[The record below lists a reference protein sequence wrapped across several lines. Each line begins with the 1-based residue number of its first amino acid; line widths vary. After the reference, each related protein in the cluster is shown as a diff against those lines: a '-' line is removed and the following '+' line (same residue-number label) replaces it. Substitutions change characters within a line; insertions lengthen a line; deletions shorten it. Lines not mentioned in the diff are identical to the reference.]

1 MLIIIYVTSHI
12 SLICRVNVNCVVLLS
27 GIPLQSSYWMS
38 LLFLLCAIS
47 LITYCSASTTFN
59 VQTCVAIH
67 AIVNI
72 STMISS
78 ILLVLVMHYIYG
90 LNYPLVRS
98 TETRGAA
105 CVLHSS
111 LSIFT
116 YIIPSTSLVLLTI
129 IHYRAIFWAKFDDKL
144 QIKHLLYLTLVIWSA
159 TLAFT
164 ILWTIFHGDYSSWYC
179 LPFTSAFSWLHTILQ
194 SIISIVC
201 MASMAFTVVGYGKIV
216 KHLHSEEKIVKSMRS
231 TIGISHT
238 KTLATQSIFT
248 FLFHLA
254 QSILMHT
261 TMWLLWFGYDEWLAA
276 LTNIMYVLTVALT
289 DVYLYAS
296 FIFRKMSFGRCRSK
310 QSK

>member
-1 MLIIIYVTSHI
+1 M
-12 SLICRVNVNCVVLLS
+12 NVKCDVLLP
-27 GIPLQSSYWMS
+27 GIPLQSSYWTS

-67 AIVNI
+67 ALVNI
-72 STMISS
+72 STMIIS
-78 ILLVLVMHYIYG
+78 ILLVLVMNYIYE
-90 LNYPLVRS
+90 LNYPLIRS
-98 TETRGAA
+98 AVTGGFA

-111 LSIFT
+111 LSIST

-129 IHYRAIFWAKFDDKL
+129 IHYRAIFWSKFDYKL
-144 QIKHLLYLTLVIWSA
+144 EVKHLLYPILVIWFV

-164 ILWTIFHGDYSSWYC
+164 FLWTSFHGDYSSWYC
-179 LPFTSAFSWLHTILQ
+179 LPFTSAFSWVHTILQ
-194 SIISIVC
+194 SIISIIFMTSIVFSVVC
-201 MASMAFTVVGYGKIV
+201 YIKIV
-216 KHLHSEEKIVKSMRS
+216 KYLHREEKIVKSMRS

-238 KTLATQSIFT
+238 KTLATRSIFT

-261 TMWLLWFGYDEWLAA
+261 TMWMLWFGYDEWLAA
-276 LTNIMYVLTVALT
+276 LTNIMYVLTVAIT

-296 FIFRKMSFGRCRSK
+296 FLFRNMSLEGCRLRESK
-310 QSK
+310 

>member
-1 MLIIIYVTSHI
+1 M
-12 SLICRVNVNCVVLLS
+12 NANCDILLPGAS
-27 GIPLQSSYWMS
+27 LQSSYWIS
-38 LLFLLCAIS
+38 LLFLLCTIS
-47 LITYCSASTTFN
+47 LITYISLSNTFN

-67 AIVNI
+67 ALVNI
-72 STMISS
+72 STMIIS
-78 ILLVLVMHYIYG
+78 ILLVLVMNYIYG

-98 TETRGAA
+98 TLSGGFA

-111 LSIFT
+111 LSIST

-129 IHYRAIFWAKFDDKL
+129 IHYRAIFWSKFDYKL
-144 QIKHLLYLTLVIWSA
+144 QIKHLLYPILVIWFV

-164 ILWTIFHGDYSSWYC
+164 ALWTSFHGDYSSWYC
-179 LPFTSAFSWLHTILQ
+179 LPFTRAFSWVHTILQ

-201 MASMAFTVVGYGKIV
+201 MASMAFSVVCYCKIV
-216 KHLHSEEKIVKSMRS
+216 KHLHQEEKIVKSMRS

-238 KTLATQSIFT
+238 KTLATRSIFT

-261 TMWLLWFGYDEWLAA
+261 TMWMLWFGYDEWLAA

-296 FIFRKMSFGRCRSK
+296 FIFRKMSFERCQSK